1 MLNGIWAALAAIIAF
16 VISAAVG
23 KFLIPALHKLKYGQ
37 TILDIGPSWHKK
49 KENYGAN
56 NSDMHSTQCQNMGES
71 HLGEITEAILI
82 NHTLISEEH
91 RDEKLLCI
99 GENWRF

>member
-49 KENYGAN
+49 KEG
-56 NSDMHSTQCQNMGES
+56 TPTMG
-71 HLGEITEAILI
+71 GIMFIIAIVVATATEANVCPVSLLLLFQKDTIGILYLL
-82 NHTLISEEH
+82 LI
-91 RDEKLLCI
+91 KI
-99 GENWRF
+99 